1 MKHFSKACALTL
13 GLVFSASA
21 LADLRLDSANGQVNF
36 ISVKNEHIAETHSFD
51 EFTGAL
57 STSGALSIEISLS
70 SVNTLI
76 PIRNERMQK
85 MLFDV
90 ANFSKATF
98 NAQVDPKLLSLKA
111 GEQVNTSIDG
121 ELTISGKSVPT
132 SFDVQLTGLGN
143 GAISASTNKPTVLS
157 TSSFGL
163 DGGVTALQE
172 IAMLNSISK
181 TVPLTFSV
189 VFK

>member
-1 MKHFSKACALTL
+1 
-13 GLVFSASA
+13 
-21 LADLRLDSANGQVNF
+21 
-36 ISVKNEHIAETHSFD
+36 
-51 EFTGAL
+51 
-57 STSGALSIEISLS
+57 
-70 SVNTLI
+70 
-76 PIRNERMQK
+76 MQK

-98 NAQVDPKLLSLKA
+98 KAQVDSKLLGLKA
-111 GEQVNTSIDG
+111 GEQVNTSING
-121 ELTISGKSVPT
+121 ELTISGKTVPT

-157 TSSFGL
+157 TTSFGL
-163 DGGVTALQE
+163 DDGVTALQE